1 MQELW
6 LNYQCKNSYAAGLS
20 WDEVL
25 QAVSALCTVC
35 MEKQE

>member
-6 LNYQCKNSYAAGLS
+6 LNYQRKNSYAAGIS
-20 WDEVL
+20 WKEVL
-25 QAVSALCTVC
+25 QAVSDLCTVC